1 MEARRLWTV
10 AGVGSASAFTLAI
23 VATVVSADVAD
34 KPAAASESP
43 QNLEMKYAEAQY
55 KLAETNLR
63 KVELTNQRFQK
74 TVSASVI
81 ADYTE
86 DLAIAKSQLDGVR
99 EGGHDV
105 LFAGWIRR
113 VESNL
118 KTAEASYNSA
128 RLANQR
134 QPGTVD
140 ALDVERMRLRVEIA
154 RLQLEQGKMLA
165 SATVDERLRW
175 QVQVLNDEVA
185 SLKVQTSRIAPQT
198 RVYPWRY

>member
-1 MEARRLWTV
+1 MTSRRLV
-10 AGVGSASAFTLAI
+10 VLAGLVFAGAI
-23 VATVVSADVAD
+23 VLVRAI
-34 KPAAASESP
+34 PAAPAGAEDKEGDAKS
-43 QNLEMKYAEAQY
+43 LRDLVLRYADAQH
-55 KLAETNLR
+55 KLAETNLK
-63 KVELTNQRFQK
+63 KVEVTNQRFAR

-86 DLAIAKSQLDGVR
+86 DLAIAKDQLDGVR
-99 EGGHDV
+99 RDGEQGVFEGW
-105 LFAGWIRR
+105 LRR

-128 RLANQR
+128 RVANQR

-140 ALDVERMRLRVEIA
+140 VLDLERTRLRVEIA
-154 RLQLEQGKMLA
+154 KVQFEQGKLLVNA
-165 SATVDERLRW
+165 PVQQRLLW
-175 QVQVLNDEVA
+175 QVQVLNDEVV